1 MGSAVRR
8 PGCGGDLLSDLERAY
23 IPSLL
28 VQSPLPVRDPRRS
41 EFVRRSGGQSLTL
54 TGAFGIPFG
63 HIGRTTLA
71 LAVTDA
77 VQNKSPRVELGSI
90 GQWIKRLD
98 RDSHGGKG
106 GSIGAVRD
114 QFARI
119 HGLYINWQAENG
131 GRMKSFNMPVSRDM
145 EIWWTKKEIEA
156 NVPTLF
162 DNYLMFHPDF
172 LEYVLKHP
180 VPVDLAVYSSF
191 QASQAQDIYAWLAW
205 KLNGLERPL
214 EIRWESLQAQFAD
227 RKPVNPREWRKRW
240 LLHTLEVVER
250 GYPAASIQGT
260 DTGVKLLPS
269 PRAIAPRAPGYLV

>member
-1 MGSAVRR
+1 M
-8 PGCGGDLLSDLERAY
+8 SDRELAY

-28 VQSPLPVRDPRRS
+28 VQTPLPARDPKRS
-41 EFVRRSGGQSLTL
+41 KFVRRSGGQSLTL

-63 HIGRTTLA
+63 HIGRLTLA

-77 VQNKSPRVELGSI
+77 VRNKSPRVELGSV
-90 GQWIKRLD
+90 GEWIKRLEI
-98 RDSHGGKG
+98 DSHGGKR
-106 GSIGAVRD
+106 GSIKAVRD

-119 HGLYINWQAENG
+119 HGLYINWQAEAH

-156 NVPTLF
+156 GVPTLF
-162 DNYLMFHPDF
+162 DNYLMFHSDF

-180 VPVDLAVYSSF
+180 VPVDLAVYSQF
-191 QASQAQDIYAWLAW
+191 QAPQAQDIYAWLAW
-205 KLNGLERPL
+205 KLHGLERPL
-214 EIRWESLQAQFAD
+214 EVRWEALQPQFAD
-227 RKPVNPREWRKRW
+227 RTPGNPRDWRKRW
-240 LLHTLEVVER
+240 LLHTLEVIEK

-269 PRAIAPRAPGYLV
+269 PRAIAPKAPGYLV